1 MKRTRVYKSYWDF
14 RSEFGKSEV
23 DKLVVAG
30 SFSEKKSCFS
40 HIEKIL
46 TRHSEENR
54 VMFCCQ
60 NGSYDFEVFVVST
73 GKRFAIDIENCK
85 YDFNFANKLRGI
97 RGGRYSEAIATEN
110 GLRLLT
116 QDRESLRLVES
127 LIENRHESELFR
139 LVSDGNFRQLP
150 YNEGSSWARD
160 FEFPASLYRLGM
172 EEYFLDPAKPTR
184 EEFLLAI
191 TAEGINGISEKEI
204 SAIKAAQIHVKD
216 QGY

>member
-1 MKRTRVYKSYWDF
+1 MKSKRVYKSYRDF
-14 RSEFGKSEV
+14 CSEFGKSQV
-23 DKLVVAG
+23 DKLVVTG
-30 SFSEKKSCFS
+30 SISEKLSCFLY
-40 HIEKIL
+40 IEEIL
-46 TRHSEENR
+46 TGHSEENR
-54 VMFCCQ
+54 VMFCCPT
-60 NGSYDFEVFVVST
+60 GSYDFEVFVVST

-85 YDFNFANKLRGI
+85 YEFNFANKLRG
-97 RGGRYSEAIATEN
+97 RRYSEAIATEN

-116 QDRESLRLVES
+116 QDRESLRLVER

-150 YNEGSSWARD
+150 YNEGISWARD

-191 TAEGINGISEKEI
+191 TAEGVNGISEKEI